1 MTMTPLDVLE
11 QYWGYDSFRECQ
23 AEIIDSIL
31 AGHDTIGLMPTGG
44 GKSITFQ
51 VPALML
57 PGLTLVISPLISLMK
72 DQVDRLHDLGIR
84 AGCLNTTMSRHET
97 NVTLERMYNG
107 KLKLLY
113 IAPERL
119 ARPEFQA
126 RLQSIDLSLIVVD
139 EAHCIS
145 QWGYDFRPSYLKISE
160 LRAKHPDVPV
170 VALTASATPAVV
182 ADIADKLQ
190 MRRPAVFS
198 RSFMRDNIS
207 YLVRHTE
214 AKLEKVVQV
223 LQNTTGSA
231 IVYVRSRKRTSMLA
245 VELQRNGI
253 SADFYHAGL
262 ESHEKSERQ
271 DRWMSGQTRVMVATN
286 AFGMGIDKADVR
298 VVIHFDLPP
307 SLEEYYQEAGRAGRD
322 GKPAYAVMIAST
334 ADKATLKRRVTEE
347 FPPRDYIRDIYDKMC
362 VFLDLAMG
370 EGHNKIFEFNTSEF
384 CHRYSLNP
392 RQASA
397 ALKILTRAGT
407 IEFGENLH
415 AKARILVIIDRRDFY
430 DLRLPEGCNQLIN
443 AIMRTY
449 TGIFAD
455 FVHIDESMLSR
466 ATGMTEEEVYQN
478 LLTLSRMKII
488 QYIPK
493 NNSPYIFFPYNRQ
506 ESRHITIPRIVYEEL
521 LERALERM
529 NAMRDYVFENSSC
542 RVRRM
547 MNYFGDHVDDCGKC
561 DVCREKKR
569 AATVK
574 VRAENIDR
582 SLRDIFATR
591 GYMTYADIKASC
603 AGIENE
609 VIARLRN
616 MMQAGEI
623 TCSEATFRPTDRFKP

>member
-1 MTMTPLDVLE
+1 MTPLDVLE
-11 QYWGYDSFRECQ
+11 HYWGYDSFRECQ
-23 AEIIDSIL
+23 SEIIDSIL
-31 AGHDTIGLMPTGG
+31 AGRDTIGLMPTGG

-72 DQVDRLHDLGIR
+72 DQVDRLHDLGIK
-84 AGCLNTTMSRHET
+84 AGCLNTTMTRHET
-97 NVTLERMYNG
+97 NLTLERMYNG

-119 ARPEFQA
+119 AQTEFLA
-126 RLQSIDLSLIVVD
+126 RLQSIGLSLIVVD

-160 LRAKHPDVPV
+160 LRVNHPDVPI

-182 ADIADKLQ
+182 TDIADKLLL
-190 MRRPAVFS
+190 RDPAVFS

-207 YLVRHTE
+207 YVVRHTD
-214 AKLEKVVQV
+214 AKLEKMVQV
-223 LQNTTGSA
+223 LKNTTGSA

-245 VELQRNGI
+245 TELQRNGI

-298 VVIHFDLPP
+298 VVIHFDIPS

-322 GKPAYAVMIAST
+322 GQSSYAVLIASP

-347 FPPRDYIRDIYDKMC
+347 FPPREYIRDIYDKMC

-370 EGHNKIFEFNTSEF
+370 EGHNKIFEFNTTEF
-384 CHRYSLNP
+384 CHRYSLNS
-392 RQASA
+392 RQASS
-397 ALKILTRAGT
+397 ALKILTRAGQ

-415 AKARILVIIDRRDFY
+415 AKSRILIIIERHEFY
-430 DLRLPEGCNQLIN
+430 GITLPDSCNRLIN

-455 FVHIDESMLSR
+455 FVHIDETLLSR
-466 ATGMTEEEVYQN
+466 ATGLTEEEVYQN
-478 LLTLSRMKII
+478 LLTLARMKII

-506 ESRHITIPRIVYEEL
+506 ESRHITIPRIVYEDL
-521 LERALERM
+521 LERALDRM
-529 NAMRDYVFENSSC
+529 NAMRDFAFDNSSC

-547 MNYFGDHVDDCGKC
+547 MKYFGDLTDDCGKC
-561 DVCREKKR
+561 DVCREEKR
-569 AATVK
+569 KATIN
-574 VRAENIDR
+574 VRRENIDR
-582 SLRDIFATR
+582 SLREIFTTR
-591 GYMTYADIKASC
+591 GYMTYADITASC
-603 AGIENE
+603 AGIEDE
-609 VIARLRN
+609 VLARLRK

-623 TCSEATFRPTDRFKP
+623 TCSEATFRPTARFNHQ